1 MVARIKPEGP
11 FSATG
16 LKFSGQPLSAP
27 SNLYP
32 KNASG
37 LQISEGKQPRIVDP
51 FSRAEKSSSAAALLA
66 ASNTIVQPSFAG
78 CCMDFKRSCHCHAGR
93 YISRRGSTWSDPGTA
108 PDLTSWIMASFKLN
122 EPQFDCH
129 PVPHTAQESS
139 SAPRPSNSSQ
149 RLTGALSHGAFSRF
163 ESPYTVL
170 RRYFRLR
177 QCRTNSRATLSVSY
191 SLDM

>member
-1 MVARIKPEGP
+1 
-11 FSATG
+11 
-16 LKFSGQPLSAP
+16 
-27 SNLYP
+27 
-32 KNASG
+32 

-51 FSRAEKSSSAAALLA
+51 FSRAEKSRSAAALLA

-93 YISRRGSTWSDPGTA
+93 YISRRGSTWSDPRTA

-163 ESPYTVL
+163 ESPIYGPPPVL
-170 RRYFRLR
+170 PPSPMSHKQQSYLVSLLFIGHVKHLPSPSYH
-177 QCRTNSRATLSVSY
+177 CLSPSRSSSSTHL
-191 SLDM
+191 